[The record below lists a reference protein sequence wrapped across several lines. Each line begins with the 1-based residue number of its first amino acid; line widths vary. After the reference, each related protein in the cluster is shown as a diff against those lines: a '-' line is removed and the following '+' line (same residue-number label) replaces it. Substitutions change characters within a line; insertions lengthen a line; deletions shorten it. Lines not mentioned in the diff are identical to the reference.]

1 MARLEVQLHISDK
14 IQIIN
19 IAYGD
24 DVFPISKTYA
34 PVPGENDILHIKAEC
49 KEYSMIF
56 ELAFNPKTLLF
67 ELLDIK
73 KL

>member
-1 MARLEVQLHISDK
+1 MAKLEVRAFFTDRLRIYE
-14 IQIIN
+14 IC
-19 IAYGD
+19 YGD
-24 DVFPISKTYA
+24 DLFKITKTDFPVKDVNGNWI
-34 PVPGENDILHIKAEC
+34 IKAEC